1 MSSLLP
7 RTIGGAIY
15 HGLTLTKGAGEQSF
29 GRRAARPSPRATALL
44 AWCLC
49 GASLT
54 LTALGLFLLAVS
66 KSPVGV
72 PVYAGAPVYDYWLEN
87 TVIAISFSTVGAI
100 ITPRLP
106 PRNPIGWIFCSI
118 GVIGGVRLF
127 VSEYA
132 IVTLLAEP
140 SSLPAMLPGGEVL
153 AWISSW
159 LWISHIGLFVLLA
172 LLFPD
177 GRLPSSR
184 WRPFGWLVGVVIVT
198 GTVSVALW
206 PETAAG
212 FDPVNHPL
220 GIEIATDTV
229 NPVETIVY
237 ALGLVA
243 ATSMLVRLRRSTGV
257 ERQQLKWFAYAVAV
271 LATSA
276 ILAYVVSE
284 SVGVVWL
291 GWVSSMLVI
300 ASVVGLPVAV
310 GIAILRYR
318 LYNIDLLL
326 NRTLVY
332 GALTAVLAAV
342 YFGSIVLF
350 QVLFR
355 AFTGQESQLAV
366 VASTLAIAA
375 LFTPLRRRIQ
385 SFIDR
390 RFYRR
395 KYDARKTLEA
405 FSAQLRTETDL
416 DALSGDLIRVI
427 KETMQPI
434 SVSLWLEAPE
444 RSRENREKTT
454 TAIEAPE
461 FEVAPDDPIL
471 TYLANV
477 SGVVELEKLDLDSPA
492 LGAMKA
498 AGIELVV
505 PLVSQGE
512 LIGLLNLGS
521 RLSQQEYSADDR
533 KLLSDL
539 STQTAPAVRV
549 ARLVRQ
555 QQEAETRYRTLVEQ
569 TPAITYVQ
577 EPVESS
583 NPKAVTYISPQYE
596 TILGYH
602 PGSQMMDEEHW
613 LKTVHPED
621 LERVLAEEART
632 DRTGEPFR
640 MEYRIIAGDG
650 RVVWVRD
657 EATLVRDEEGQP
669 LYWLGVQYDVT
680 EQKREAQER
689 ERIEQELR
697 IARLIQ
703 QTLLP
708 KTLPELTMYDI
719 GAYYQP
725 AREVGG
731 DFYDLFEL
739 EDGRLGLVVGDV
751 TDKGIPAALVMATTR
766 TILRVLAQRLFPPSE
781 VLRRSNE
788 ALVADIPPN
797 MFITCLYAILDT
809 ESGRLVYANAGH
821 DPPYLRQGGGNVE
834 QLMAR
839 GMPLGLM
846 PGMEYEEKE
855 ITLKKGECV
864 LFYSDGLVEAHDPH
878 REMFGFPRLQD
889 LVGTRRLGRAS
900 LIDFLLSE
908 LTRFT
913 GEDWEQEDDIT
924 LVTLARS
931 EER

>member
-1 MSSLLP
+1 MKTS
-7 RTIGGAIY
+7 
-15 HGLTLTKGAGEQSF
+15 AGEESF
-29 GRRAARPSPRATALL
+29 ERGAARLSPRATALL
-44 AWCLC
+44 ARCLC
-49 GASLT
+49 AVTLT
-54 LTALGLFLLAVS
+54 LTALGLFLLVVS
-66 KSPVGV
+66 QSPVGV
-72 PVYAGAPVYDYWLEN
+72 PVYAGAPVFDYWLEN
-87 TVIAISFSTVGAI
+87 TIIAISFSTVGAI

-106 PRNPIGWIFCSI
+106 PKNPIGWIFCSI
-118 GVIGGVRLF
+118 GLIAGMRLF

-140 SSLPAMLPGGEVL
+140 RSVPAILPGGEVL

-159 LWISHIGLFVLLA
+159 LWVLHIGLFVFLA

-184 WRPFGWLVGVVIVT
+184 WRPFAWLVGVVIVT

-212 FDPVNHPL
+212 FDLVNHPL
-220 GIEIATDTV
+220 GIEVATDTM
-229 NPVETIVY
+229 NPVETILY

-243 ATSMLVRLRRSTGV
+243 AASPLVRLRRSMGV

-284 SVGVVWL
+284 SVRVVWL
-291 GWVSSMLVI
+291 GWASFMLVI

-350 QVLFR
+350 QALFR
-355 AFTGQESQLAV
+355 AFTGQESQVAV
-366 VASTLAIAA
+366 VVSTLAIAA
-375 LFTPLRRRIQ
+375 LFTPLRLRIQ

-405 FSAQLRTETDL
+405 FSAKLRIETDL
-416 DALSGDLIRVI
+416 DALSSELIDVI
-427 KETMQPI
+427 RETMQPTR
-434 SVSLWLEAPE
+434 VSLWLKAPE
-444 RSRENREKTT
+444 RDREAAKKAT

-461 FEVAPDDPIL
+461 IEIAPDDLIL
-471 TYLANV
+471 AYLATV
-477 SGVVELEKLDLDSPA
+477 SGVVEVELLDLDSQA
-492 LGAMKA
+492 LRAMKSA
-498 AGIELVV
+498 DIELVV

-512 LIGLLNLGS
+512 LIGLLSLGP

-577 EPVESS
+577 EPLESS
-583 NPKAVTYISPQYE
+583 NPKAVTYVSPQYE
-596 TILGYH
+596 TILGY
-602 PGSQMMDEEHW
+602 PPESKIIDEEHW
-613 LKTVHPED
+613 NRIVHPED
-621 LERVLAEEART
+621 RERVLAEEART
-632 DRTGEPFR
+632 DQTGEPFR
-640 MEYRIIAGDG
+640 VEYRVIAGDG

-708 KTLPELTMYDI
+708 KTLPKLSGYDI
-719 GAYYQP
+719 AAYYQP

-731 DFYDLFEL
+731 DFYDTFEL

-766 TILRVLAQRLFPPSE
+766 TMLRVSAQRLFPPGE
-781 VLRRSNE
+781 VLKRANE
-788 ALVADIPPN
+788 ELVADIPPN
-797 MFITCLYAILDT
+797 MFITCLYAILDP
-809 ESGRLVYANAGH
+809 ESGRLIYANAGH
-821 DPPYLRQGGGNVE
+821 DPPYLRHHGSGVE
-834 QLMAR
+834 ELRAR

-846 PGMEYEEKE
+846 PGMEYEEKK
-855 ITLKKGECV
+855 ITLNRGESV

-878 REMFGFPRLQD
+878 HEMFGFPRLQR
-889 LVGTRRLGRAS
+889 LVGTHRSGESS

-908 LTRFT
+908 LINFT
-913 GEDWEQEDDIT
+913 GGDWEQEDDIT
-924 LVTLARS
+924 LVTLERS

>member
-1 MSSLLP
+1 MKTS
-7 RTIGGAIY
+7 
-15 HGLTLTKGAGEQSF
+15 AGEESF
-29 GRRAARPSPRATALL
+29 ERGAARLSPRATVLL
-44 AWCLC
+44 ARCLC
-49 GASLT
+49 AVSLT
-54 LTALGLFLLAVS
+54 LTALGLFLLVVS
-66 KSPVGV
+66 RSPVGV
-72 PVYAGAPVYDYWLEN
+72 PVYAGAPVFDYWLEN

-106 PRNPIGWIFCSI
+106 PKNPIGWIFCSI
-118 GVIGGVRLF
+118 GLIAGMRLF

-140 SSLPAMLPGGEVL
+140 RSVPAILPGGEVL

-159 LWISHIGLFVLLA
+159 LWVLHIGLFVFLA

-177 GRLPSSR
+177 GRLLSSR
-184 WRPFGWLVGVVIVT
+184 WRPFAWLVGVVIVT

-212 FDPVNHPL
+212 FDLVNHPL
-220 GIEIATDTV
+220 GIEVATDTM
-229 NPVETIVY
+229 NPVETILY
-237 ALGLVA
+237 GLGLIA
-243 ATSMLVRLRRSTGV
+243 ASSPLVRLRRSMGV

-284 SVGVVWL
+284 SVRVVWL
-291 GWVSSMLVI
+291 GWASFMLVI

-350 QVLFR
+350 QALFR
-355 AFTGQESQLAV
+355 AFTGQESQVAV
-366 VASTLAIAA
+366 VVSTLAIAA
-375 LFTPLRRRIQ
+375 LFTPLRLRIQ

-405 FSAQLRTETDL
+405 FSAKLRIETDL
-416 DALSGDLIRVI
+416 DALSSELIDVI
-427 KETMQPI
+427 RETMQPTR
-434 SVSLWLEAPE
+434 VSLWLKAPE
-444 RSRENREKTT
+444 RDREAAKKAT

-461 FEVAPDDPIL
+461 IEIAPDDLIL
-471 TYLANV
+471 AYLATV
-477 SGVVELEKLDLDSPA
+477 SGVVEVELLDLDSQA
-492 LGAMKA
+492 LRAMKSA
-498 AGIELVV
+498 DIELVV

-512 LIGLLNLGS
+512 LIGLLSLGP

-577 EPVESS
+577 EPLESS
-583 NPKAVTYISPQYE
+583 NPKAVTYVSPQYE
-596 TILGYH
+596 TILGY
-602 PGSQMMDEEHW
+602 PPESKIIDEEHW
-613 LKTVHPED
+613 NRIVHPED
-621 LERVLAEEART
+621 RDRVLAEEART
-632 DRTGEPFR
+632 DQTGEPFNV
-640 MEYRIIAGDG
+640 EYRVIAGDG

-708 KTLPELTMYDI
+708 KTLPKLSGYDI
-719 GAYYQP
+719 AAYYQP

-731 DFYDLFEL
+731 DFYDTFEL

-766 TILRVLAQRLFPPSE
+766 TMLRVSAQRLFPPGE
-781 VLRRSNE
+781 VLKRANE
-788 ALVADIPPN
+788 ELVADIPPN
-797 MFITCLYAILDT
+797 MFITCLYAILDP
-809 ESGRLVYANAGH
+809 ESGRLIYANAGH
-821 DPPYLRQGGGNVE
+821 DPPYLRHHGSGVE
-834 QLMAR
+834 ELRAR

-855 ITLKKGECV
+855 ITLNRGESV

-878 REMFGFPRLQD
+878 HEMFGFPRLQR
-889 LVGTRRLGRAS
+889 LVGTHRSGESS

-908 LTRFT
+908 LINFT
-913 GEDWEQEDDIT
+913 GGDWEQEDDIT
-924 LVTLARS
+924 LVTLERS
-931 EER
+931 DER

>member
-1 MSSLLP
+1 MKTS
-7 RTIGGAIY
+7 
-15 HGLTLTKGAGEQSF
+15 AGEESF
-29 GRRAARPSPRATALL
+29 ERGAARLSPRATALL
-44 AWCLC
+44 ARCLC
-49 GASLT
+49 AVSLT
-54 LTALGLFLLAVS
+54 LTALGLFLLVVS
-66 KSPVGV
+66 RSPVGV
-72 PVYAGAPVYDYWLEN
+72 PVYAGAPVFDYWLEN

-106 PRNPIGWIFCSI
+106 PKNPIGWIFCSI
-118 GVIGGVRLF
+118 GLIAGMRLF

-140 SSLPAMLPGGEVL
+140 RSVPAILPGGEVL

-159 LWISHIGLFVLLA
+159 LWVLHIGLFVFLA

-184 WRPFGWLVGVVIVT
+184 WRPFAWLVGVVIVT

-212 FDPVNHPL
+212 FDLVNHPL
-220 GIEIATDTV
+220 GIEVATDTM
-229 NPVETIVY
+229 NPVETILY

-243 ATSMLVRLRRSTGV
+243 AASPLVRLRRSMGV

-284 SVGVVWL
+284 SVRVVWL
-291 GWVSSMLVI
+291 GWASFMLVI

-350 QVLFR
+350 QALFR
-355 AFTGQESQLAV
+355 AFTGQESQVAV
-366 VASTLAIAA
+366 VVSTLAIAA
-375 LFTPLRRRIQ
+375 LFTPLRLRIQ

-405 FSAQLRTETDL
+405 FSAKLRIETDL
-416 DALSGDLIRVI
+416 DALSSELIDVI
-427 KETMQPI
+427 RETMQPTR
-434 SVSLWLEAPE
+434 VSLWLKAPE
-444 RSRENREKTT
+444 RDREAAKKAT

-461 FEVAPDDPIL
+461 IEIAPDDLIL
-471 TYLANV
+471 AYLATV
-477 SGVVELEKLDLDSPA
+477 SGVVEVELLDLDSQA
-492 LGAMKA
+492 LRAMKSA
-498 AGIELVV
+498 DIELVV

-512 LIGLLNLGS
+512 LIGLLSLGP

-569 TPAITYVQ
+569 TPAIIYVQ
-577 EPVESS
+577 EPLESS
-583 NPKAVTYISPQYE
+583 NPKAVTYVSPQYE
-596 TILGYH
+596 TILGY
-602 PGSQMMDEEHW
+602 PPESKIIDEEHW
-613 LKTVHPED
+613 NRIVHPED
-621 LERVLAEEART
+621 RERVLAEEART
-632 DRTGEPFR
+632 DQTGEPFNV
-640 MEYRIIAGDG
+640 EYRVIAGDG

-708 KTLPELTMYDI
+708 KTLPKLSGYDI
-719 GAYYQP
+719 AAYYQP

-731 DFYDLFEL
+731 DFYDTFEL

-766 TILRVLAQRLFPPSE
+766 TMLRVSAQRLFPPGE
-781 VLRRSNE
+781 VLKRANE
-788 ALVADIPPN
+788 ELVADIPPN
-797 MFITCLYAILDT
+797 MFITCLYAILDP
-809 ESGRLVYANAGH
+809 ESGRLIYANAGH
-821 DPPYLRQGGGNVE
+821 DPPYLRHHGSGVE
-834 QLMAR
+834 ELRAR

-846 PGMEYEEKE
+846 PGMEYEEKK
-855 ITLKKGECV
+855 ITLNRGESV

-878 REMFGFPRLQD
+878 HEMFGFPRLQR
-889 LVGTRRLGRAS
+889 LVGTHRSGESS

-908 LTRFT
+908 LINFT
-913 GEDWEQEDDIT
+913 GGDWEQEDDIT
-924 LVTLARS
+924 LVTLERS